1 MRAKWGW
8 LLGET
13 ISFDHLYGRPWI
25 SCRQRTL
32 CRRVTTKS
40 SPTVADPLE
49 ALSRKLE
56 KKPEKPD
63 FDGREGS
70 HLPHCVVARSK
81 ETEQLLSELC
91 SAGPVGTVETPIVR
105 FEKGQKPFDNSH
117 FQMGRAHATAS
128 SSELTSSRALYASA
142 RAGLV
147 SAVQALA
154 DTSRQLS
161 HHEKEAFDAA
171 AFCVSGRTCS
181 ALTILNKLQK
191 TPSARTE
198 RLSPFAYASLLFAAA
213 KLRRE
218 GDMMIYLRQLRQS
231 VKLSPVS
238 TGVEDLLKE
247 GYAIASQ
254 FYVDNYYICPHSQG
268 KLMKLFRKAKADNAV
283 SISLRNNVLEFTVRH
298 GDLQNIRKDHW
309 VHAVKMSMTKDQE
322 AHHDVPVL
330 GIALGLV
337 VEDSRLIEECLQLL
351 TDYEGNAN
359 QGTEGDFLPH
369 VLRILRSPRKQ
380 PFAIKRDT
388 IRWTD
393 PQFLLHLLRIIQNME
408 SANIETSRDY
418 RMLIFESFLKRACL
432 SLDHSLVASIL
443 SLLPQ
448 ARSFGTTHILAKYYA
463 READMIALR
472 DILCLL
478 PPDRGLAGYVLG
490 EVLEV
495 FLHRHNLEGVQL
507 VLQTMRE
514 RQVKLKKW
522 ISDNLRAE
530 FGTTKGWEM
539 VAQAIA

>member
-1 MRAKWGW
+1 MRTKWSW
-8 LLGET
+8 LSGET
-13 ISFDHLYGRPWI
+13 ISFDHLYGRFRI
-25 SCRQRTL
+25 CRRQRTL

-40 SPTVADPLE
+40 SPAEADPLE

-63 FDGREGS
+63 FDDRTGS
-70 HLPHCVVARSK
+70 HLPQCVVARSK

-91 SAGPVGTVETPIVR
+91 SASPVASPIAR
-105 FEKGQKPFDNSH
+105 FGKGQEPCDEV
-117 FQMGRAHATAS
+117 GRVHATAS
-128 SSELTSSRALYASA
+128 TPQLTSLRALYASA

-154 DTSRQLS
+154 DTSPQLS
-161 HHEKEAFDAA
+161 HHEKEAFNAA
-171 AFCVSGRTCS
+171 AICVSGRTSS

-191 TPSARTE
+191 SPNTGTKL
-198 RLSPFAYASLLFAAA
+198 LSPFAYASLLFAAA

-238 TGVEDLLKE
+238 TEVEDLLKE

-254 FYVDNYYICPHSQG
+254 FYVDNHYVCPHSQG
-268 KLMKLFRKAKADNAV
+268 KLMKLFRKAKSDKAF
-283 SISLRNNVLEFTVRH
+283 SISLRNNVLEFTVRY
-298 GDLQNIRKDHW
+298 GDLQNIRKDRW
-309 VHAVKMSMTKDQE
+309 VQTVKMSMTRDME
-322 AHHDVPVL
+322 AHHDVSIL

-337 VEDSRLIEECLQLL
+337 VEDSQLIEDCLPLL
-351 TDYEGNAN
+351 TDYEDIAS

-369 VLRILRSPRKQ
+369 VLRILQNPRNQ
-380 PFAIKRDT
+380 PFAVKRNTMPWNDV
-388 IRWTD
+388 
-393 PQFLLHLLRIIQNME
+393 QFLSRLLRIIQNMG
-408 SANIETSRDY
+408 SANIEISRNY
-418 RMLIFESFLKRACL
+418 RMLIVESFLKRACL
-432 SLDHSLVASIL
+432 SGDHSLVASTL

-448 ARSFGTTHILAKYYA
+448 TRSFGTTHILAKYYA
-463 READMIALR
+463 READMTALR
-472 DILCLL
+472 DILRLL

-495 FLHRHNLEGVQL
+495 FLHRHNPEGVQL

-530 FGTTKGWEM
+530 FGTTNGWEM